1 MKNLKHPI
9 VLVVVF
15 AAALG
20 LIYVGWNS
28 HEANVAEDAAKAF
41 VGATPAPDVAGF
53 YKSKAP
59 LPPQ

>member
-1 MKNLKHPI
+1 MKNLKNPI
-9 VLVVVF
+9 VLVVVL
-15 AAALG
+15 AAVLG

-28 HEANVAEDAAKAF
+28 HKANVADEAARAF
-41 VGATPAPDVAGF
+41 VGAPPPPDVAGF